1 MYRIRLSHIS
11 FCALLWVALLRCL
24 HGNKKI
30 LPLCDLY
37 GDTFGSWI
45 RTEQINTAELKETVE
60 SHFSLGGYAEA
71 MQFSQIWI
79 PQDCS
84 YHRFTNVSII
94 PIVNRA
100 LSDKKRKDGVFRIA
114 LIGDSASRGVF
125 CGLTRI
131 LSGSELYGPCI
142 NAVCGTPATLAV
154 THKNANHIYD
164 TDFGP
169 NLRISFEYIFSFD
182 NNHGD
187 WALEFMIKSK
197 PDVLIYNTGAWDFD
211 KIARK
216 HMNETAEVIC
226 DSEEMMKVSR
236 HRSSDHIK
244 NILKEL
250 RSYAVESGVR
260 VIYRNNHYNN
270 RFGAL
275 CADLNFEKIVKEMNW
290 ELWDNRRVSQDVWR
304 NQTYDG
310 FHFDRHKVHT
320 VEHHMQIIQFNRE
333 RGVDIAGQLEI
344 QLAQSLL
351 NAVFHKQV
359 KEIYAEFPNADLQHS
374 TEN

>member
-1 MYRIRLSHIS
+1 MKMRLA
-11 FCALLWVALLRCL
+11 FCAILCIVLVKCL

-37 GDTFGSWI
+37 GDTFGTWT
-45 RTEQINTAELKETVE
+45 RTGQLFAEDLKENVE
-60 SHFSLGGYAEA
+60 SHFVLGGPGEA
-71 MQFSQIWI
+71 MQFSQIWM

-94 PIVNRA
+94 PIVSRA
-100 LSDKKRKDGVFRIA
+100 LMNKKDRDGVFRIA
-114 LIGDSASRGVF
+114 VIGDSASRGVF

-131 LSGSELYGPCI
+131 LSGSELHGPCS

-169 NLRISFEYIFSFD
+169 HFRISFEYIFSFD

-197 PDVLIYNTGAWDFD
+197 PDVLIFNTGAWDFD

-216 HMNETAEVIC
+216 HMNETADIIC
-226 DSEEMMKVSR
+226 DSDEMLKVS
-236 HRSSDHIK
+236 HYRSSDHIK
-244 NILKEL
+244 DILKEL
-250 RSYAVESGVR
+250 RTYATESGVR

-290 ELWDNRRVSQDVWR
+290 EIWDNRRISRDVWR

-320 VEHHMQIIQFNRE
+320 LEHHLQILQFNRE

-351 NAVFHKQV
+351 NAVFHKQL
-359 KEIYAEFPNADLQHS
+359 KELYTESPNINLQ
-374 TEN
+374 